1 MRRPRWPGTRDRG
14 ASAATAGD
22 PETGVA
28 GPGNG
33 DARLYAGHAAADAAE
48 AGPRP
53 GAAGPRTA
61 EAGPRTAEA
70 GPRTAEA
77 GPRTAEAGPRTAEA
91 GARPAEAGPPAA
103 DGGTRTGP
111 ARPHAESRVP
121 GWLERAAGWAWRLLI
136 LGVLIYLTFRVVSV
150 LRLVVLPCVGALLLT
165 ALLQPLTQRLRK
177 AGLPALAA
185 TWCTFLAAL
194 VVFAGVVVL
203 AATRTPADYQ
213 RLVTDVG
220 NTSND
225 LQRWLAGPPFH
236 LHRAGL
242 EHLSNRFLTFLKQ
255 HQSAVAGT
263 VVSGG
268 RIFLEVVAGLV
279 LMLFVTFFLL
289 KDGDRIWAWLTS
301 FFGDEARA
309 RTRGAGAAA
318 WQALT
323 WYVRGTVAV
332 AAIHAVVIGT
342 TLWIM
347 GVPLLVP
354 LVVLVFLAAF
364 VPLVGILVAGTLAV
378 AVTLATRGWVAALVL
393 VAIFILENQ
402 LEGHLLQPLVVGRLV
417 RFHPLAII
425 LVLAV
430 GGVAGGIAGAVVAVP
445 LAVALFRAMPYLL
458 GRADGAD
465 PPGAVARPG

>member
-1 MRRPRWPGTRDRG
+1 MWHGIRDRG
-14 ASAATAGD
+14 APAVTAGD
-22 PETGVA
+22 PETGI

-33 DARLYAGHAAADAAE
+33 DASPRAGHAEADTAE
-48 AGPRP
+48 AGLRPADGGPRP
-53 GAAGPRTA
+53 GDGVPRPGDGVPRPGDGVPRSGDGGPRSGDGVPPLAGP
-61 EAGPRTAEA
+61 
-70 GPRTAEA
+70 
-77 GPRTAEAGPRTAEA
+77 
-91 GARPAEAGPPAA
+91 
-103 DGGTRTGP
+103 GP
-111 ARPHAESRVP
+111 ARPRAEPRVP

-136 LGVLIYLTFRVVSV
+136 LGVLIYLTFRVVGV
-150 LRLVVLPCVGALLLT
+150 LRLVVLPCVAALLLT
-165 ALLQPLTQRLRK
+165 ALLQPLTQRLRQ

-194 VVFAGVVVL
+194 MVVAGVVVL
-203 AATRTPADYQ
+203 AATRTSADYQ

-220 NTSND
+220 STSDD
-225 LQRWLAGPPFH
+225 LQRWLAGSPFH

-242 EHLSNRFLTFLKQ
+242 EQLSNRLLTFLKQ
-255 HQSAVAGT
+255 HQSEVAGT

-289 KDGDRIWAWLTS
+289 KDGERIWAWLTS

-445 LAVALFRAMPYLL
+445 LAVAIFRALPYLL
-458 GRADGAD
+458 GRADGSDRPGALA
-465 PPGAVARPG
+465 PPG

>member
-1 MRRPRWPGTRDRG
+1 MMRRRRSRGTRDRG
-14 ASAATAGD
+14 APAATAGD
-22 PETGVA
+22 PETGEA
-28 GPGNG
+28 GLGNG
-33 DARLYAGHAAADAAE
+33 DARPHVGHAATDAAE

-53 GAAGPRTA
+53 GDGGPPRAEARPPPAEARPSPAAAGP
-61 EAGPRTAEA
+61 
-70 GPRTAEA
+70 
-77 GPRTAEAGPRTAEA
+77 
-91 GARPAEAGPPAA
+91 
-103 DGGTRTGP
+103 RTGP
-111 ARPHAESRVP
+111 ARPRAEPRVP
-121 GWLERAAGWAWRLLI
+121 GWLERAAGWSWRLLI
-136 LGVLIYLTFRVVSV
+136 LGALIYVTFHVVSV
-150 LRLVVLPCVGALLLT
+150 LRLVVLPCVAALLLT
-165 ALLQPLTQRLRK
+165 ALLQPLTQRLRQ

-194 VVFAGVVVL
+194 AVLAGVVVL
-203 AATRTPADYQ
+203 AATRTSADYQ

-220 NTSND
+220 NTSTD

-242 EHLSNRFLTFLKQ
+242 EQLSNRLLTFLKQ

-268 RIFLEVVAGLV
+268 RIFLEVVAGLA

-289 KDGDRIWAWLTS
+289 KDGERIWAWLTS
-301 FFGDEARA
+301 FFGDEPRTRA
-309 RTRGAGAAA
+309 RGAGAAA

-332 AAIHAVVIGT
+332 ATIHAVVIGT

-354 LVVLVFLAAF
+354 LVVLVFVAAF

-378 AVTLATRGWVAALVL
+378 AVTLATRGWAAALVL
-393 VAIFILENQ
+393 VVVFILENQ
-402 LEGHLLQPLVVGRLV
+402 LESHLLQPFVVGRMV

-445 LAVALFRAMPYLL
+445 LAVALFRAIPYLL
-458 GRADGAD
+458 GRAGGED
-465 PPGAVARPG
+465 PPGALARPG

>member
-1 MRRPRWPGTRDRG
+1 MRDRG
-14 ASAATAGD
+14 APAATAGE

-33 DARLYAGHAAADAAE
+33 DARLHAGHAAADAAE
-48 AGPRP
+48 ASPRPGDTGPRP
-53 GAAGPRTA
+53 GEASPRPG
-61 EAGPRTAEA
+61 EAGPRS
-70 GPRTAEA
+70 
-77 GPRTAEAGPRTAEA
+77 
-91 GARPAEAGPPAA
+91 AEAGPPPV

-111 ARPHAESRVP
+111 ARPYTEPRVP

-150 LRLVVLPCVGALLLT
+150 LRLVVLPCVAALLLT
-165 ALLQPLTQRLRK
+165 ALLQPLTQRLRQ

-194 VVFAGVVVL
+194 AVLAGVVVL
-203 AATRTPADYQ
+203 AATRTSADYQ
-213 RLVTDVG
+213 RLVTDIG
-220 NTSND
+220 STSND

-255 HQSAVAGT
+255 HESAVAGT

-268 RIFLEVVAGLV
+268 RIFLEVLAGLV

-301 FFGDEARA
+301 FLGNEPRARA
-309 RTRGAGAAA
+309 RRAGSAA

-354 LVVLVFLAAF
+354 LVVLVFVAAF

-445 LAVALFRAMPYLL
+445 LAVAIFRALPYLL
-458 GRADGAD
+458 GRADGSDRPGALA
-465 PPGAVARPG
+465 PPG

>member
-1 MRRPRWPGTRDRG
+1 MRDRG
-14 ASAATAGD
+14 APAVTAGD
-22 PETGVA
+22 PENSGI
-28 GPGNG
+28 GPVNG
-33 DARLYAGHAAADAAE
+33 DASPHTGHDAADARHAAADARHDEADAGYAT
-48 AGPRP
+48 AGPRSGDGAP
-53 GAAGPRTA
+53 G
-61 EAGPRTAEA
+61 
-70 GPRTAEA
+70 
-77 GPRTAEAGPRTAEA
+77 
-91 GARPAEAGPPAA
+91 PAA
-103 DGGTRTGP
+103 AAPGP
-111 ARPHAESRVP
+111 AAPRAEPRVP
-121 GWLERAAGWAWRLLI
+121 GWLERAAGWSWRLLI
-136 LGVLIYLTFRVVSV
+136 LGVLIYATFRVVGV

-165 ALLQPLTQRLRK
+165 ALLQPLTQRLRQ

-194 VVFAGVVVL
+194 VVLAGVVVL
-203 AATRTPADYQ
+203 AATRTSADYQ

-220 NTSND
+220 STSDD

-242 EHLSNRFLTFLKQ
+242 EQLSNRLLTFLKQ

-289 KDGDRIWAWLTS
+289 KDGERIWAWLTS
-301 FFGDEARA
+301 FFGDEART

-378 AVTLATRGWVAALVL
+378 AVTLATRGWVAGLVL

-445 LAVALFRAMPYLL
+445 LAVALFRAIPYLL

-465 PPGAVARPG
+465 PPGALAPPG

>member
-1 MRRPRWPGTRDRG
+1 MRDRG
-14 ASAATAGD
+14 APAG
-22 PETGVA
+22 
-28 GPGNG
+28 
-33 DARLYAGHAAADAAE
+33 AAADAKTGDIGPGSGDDGPHTGHSAAGAAE
-48 AGPRP
+48 AGPASGDGGPRP
-53 GAAGPRTA
+53 AEASPAGTRATAAGPRA
-61 EAGPRTAEA
+61 
-70 GPRTAEA
+70 
-77 GPRTAEAGPRTAEA
+77 
-91 GARPAEAGPPAA
+91 
-103 DGGTRTGP
+103 GP
-111 ARPHAESRVP
+111 ARPRAEPRVP
-121 GWLERAAGWAWRLLI
+121 GWLERAAGWSWRLLI
-136 LGVLIYLTFRVVSV
+136 LGALVYVTFHVVSV
-150 LRLVVLPCVGALLLT
+150 LRLVVLPCVAALLLT
-165 ALLQPLTQRLRK
+165 ALLQPLTQRLRQ

-194 VVFAGVVVL
+194 AVLAGVVVL
-203 AATRTPADYQ
+203 AATRTSADYQ
-213 RLVTDVG
+213 RLVSDVSS
-220 NTSND
+220 TSDD

-242 EHLSNRFLTFLKQ
+242 EHLSNRLLTFLKE

-279 LMLFVTFFLL
+279 LALFVTFFLL
-289 KDGDRIWAWLTS
+289 KDGERIWAWLTS
-301 FFGDEARA
+301 FFGDDA
-309 RTRGAGAAA
+309 RTRVRGAGTAA

-354 LVVLVFLAAF
+354 LVALVFLAAF

-445 LAVALFRAMPYLL
+445 LAVALFRALPYLL

-465 PPGAVARPG
+465 PPGALARPG

>member
-1 MRRPRWPGTRDRG
+1 MRDRG
-14 ASAATAGD
+14 APAVTAGD
-22 PETGVA
+22 PETGGI

-33 DARLYAGHAAADAAE
+33 DASPHAGDAAADAAE
-48 AGPRP
+48 AGARSGDGGLRP
-53 GAAGPRTA
+53 AAAGPRTGP
-61 EAGPRTAEA
+61 AGPRAE
-70 GPRTAEA
+70 P
-77 GPRTAEAGPRTAEA
+77 
-91 GARPAEAGPPAA
+91 
-103 DGGTRTGP
+103 
-111 ARPHAESRVP
+111 RVP

-136 LGVLIYLTFRVVSV
+136 LGALIYVTFRVVSV
-150 LRLVVLPCVGALLLT
+150 LRLVVLPCVAALLLT
-165 ALLQPLTQRLRK
+165 ALLQPLTQRLRQ

-185 TWCTFLAAL
+185 PWCTLLAAL
-194 VVFAGVVVL
+194 AVLAGVVVL
-203 AATRTPADYQ
+203 AATRTSADYQ
-213 RLVTDVG
+213 RLVADVG
-220 NTSND
+220 STSND

-242 EHLSNRFLTFLKQ
+242 EHLSNRLLTFLKQ

-268 RIFLEVVAGLV
+268 RIFLEIVAGLV

-289 KDGDRIWAWLTS
+289 KDGERIWAWLTS

-309 RTRGAGAAA
+309 RTRGAGSAA

-332 AAIHAVVIGT
+332 AAIHAAVIGT

-445 LAVALFRAMPYLL
+445 LAVALFRAIPYLL
-458 GRADGAD
+458 GRADDAD
-465 PPGAVARPG
+465 LPGALARPG

>member
-1 MRRPRWPGTRDRG
+1 MRDRG
-14 ASAATAGD
+14 APAATAGE

-33 DARLYAGHAAADAAE
+33 DARLHAGHAAADAAE
-48 AGPRP
+48 ASPRPGDTGPRP
-53 GAAGPRTA
+53 GEASPRPG
-61 EAGPRTAEA
+61 EAGPRS
-70 GPRTAEA
+70 
-77 GPRTAEAGPRTAEA
+77 
-91 GARPAEAGPPAA
+91 AEAGPPPV

-111 ARPHAESRVP
+111 ARPYTEPRVP

-150 LRLVVLPCVGALLLT
+150 LRLVVLPCVAALLLT
-165 ALLQPLTQRLRK
+165 ALLQPLTQRLRQ

-194 VVFAGVVVL
+194 AVLAGVVVL
-203 AATRTPADYQ
+203 AATRTSADYQ
-213 RLVTDVG
+213 RLVTDIG
-220 NTSND
+220 STSND

-255 HQSAVAGT
+255 HESAVAGT

-268 RIFLEVVAGLV
+268 RIFLEVLAGLV

-301 FFGDEARA
+301 FLGNEPRARA
-309 RTRGAGAAA
+309 RRAGSAA

-402 LEGHLLQPLVVGRLV
+402 LESHLLQPLVVGRLV

-445 LAVALFRAMPYLL
+445 LAVALFRATPYLL

-465 PPGAVARPG
+465 PPGAPARPR

>member
-1 MRRPRWPGTRDRG
+1 MRRPRWPGLRDRG
-14 ASAATAGD
+14 APAVTAGD
-22 PETGVA
+22 PEAGGI

-33 DARLYAGHAAADAAE
+33 DASPHAGHAAAGASRAAADAGHAE
-48 AGPRP
+48 TDAGHTEADAGRSEAGSRPGDSGPRP
-53 GAAGPRTA
+53 VVPATPRAAP
-61 EAGPRTAEA
+61 
-70 GPRTAEA
+70 
-77 GPRTAEAGPRTAEA
+77 
-91 GARPAEAGPPAA
+91 
-103 DGGTRTGP
+103 
-111 ARPHAESRVP
+111 RVP

-136 LGVLIYLTFRVVSV
+136 LGVLIYVTFRVVSV

-165 ALLQPLTQRLRK
+165 ALLQPLTQRLRQ

-194 VVFAGVVVL
+194 AVFAGVVVL
-203 AATRTPADYQ
+203 AATRTSADYQ

-220 NTSND
+220 STSDD
-225 LQRWLAGPPFH
+225 LQRWLAGAPFH

-242 EHLSNRFLTFLKQ
+242 EQLSNRLLTFLKQ

-289 KDGDRIWAWLTS
+289 KDGERIWAWLTS

-309 RTRGAGAAA
+309 RTRGAGTAA

-354 LVVLVFLAAF
+354 LVILVFLAAF

-445 LAVALFRAMPYLL
+445 LAVALFRAIPYLL

-465 PPGAVARPG
+465 PPGALAPPG

>member
-1 MRRPRWPGTRDRG
+1 MMRRRRWHGMRDRG
-14 ASAATAGD
+14 APAATAGD
-22 PETGVA
+22 ADPGGPANSDA
-28 GPGNG
+28 GP
-33 DARLYAGHAAADAAE
+33 RAGHAV
-48 AGPRP
+48 AG
-53 GAAGPRTA
+53 GGHATAGTA
-61 EAGPRTAEA
+61 EAGQPGGDG
-70 GPRTAEA
+70 GPRPVRAE
-77 GPRTAEAGPRTAEA
+77 P
-91 GARPAEAGPPAA
+91 
-103 DGGTRTGP
+103 
-111 ARPHAESRVP
+111 RVP
-121 GWLERAAGWAWRLLI
+121 GWLDRAAGWSWRLLI
-136 LGVLIYLTFRVVSV
+136 LGALIYVTFHVVSV
-150 LRLVVLPCVGALLLT
+150 LRVVVLPCVAALLLT
-165 ALLQPLTQRLRK
+165 ALLQPLTQRLRQ

-194 VVFAGVVVL
+194 AVLAGVVVL
-203 AATRTPADYQ
+203 AATRTSADYQ
-213 RLVTDVG
+213 RLVSDVG
-220 NTSND
+220 STSDD

-242 EHLSNRFLTFLKQ
+242 EQLSNRLLTFLKQ

-263 VVSGG
+263 DVSGG

-289 KDGDRIWAWLTS
+289 KDGERIWAWLTS

-458 GRADGAD
+458 GRTDSAD
-465 PPGAVARPG
+465 PPGSTGPAGVGSPA

>member
-1 MRRPRWPGTRDRG
+1 MRDRG
-14 ASAATAGD
+14 APAG
-22 PETGVA
+22 
-28 GPGNG
+28 
-33 DARLYAGHAAADAAE
+33 AAADAKTGDIGPGSGDDGPHTGHSAAGAAE
-48 AGPRP
+48 AGPASGDGGPRP
-53 GAAGPRTA
+53 AEASPAGTRATAAGPRA
-61 EAGPRTAEA
+61 
-70 GPRTAEA
+70 
-77 GPRTAEAGPRTAEA
+77 
-91 GARPAEAGPPAA
+91 
-103 DGGTRTGP
+103 GP
-111 ARPHAESRVP
+111 ARPRAEPRVP
-121 GWLERAAGWAWRLLI
+121 GWLERAAGWSWRLLI
-136 LGVLIYLTFRVVSV
+136 LGALVYVTFHVVSV
-150 LRLVVLPCVGALLLT
+150 LRLVVLPCVAALLLT
-165 ALLQPLTQRLRK
+165 ALLQPLTQRLRQ

-194 VVFAGVVVL
+194 AVLAGVVVL
-203 AATRTPADYQ
+203 AATRTSADYQ
-213 RLVTDVG
+213 RLVSDVSS
-220 NTSND
+220 TSDD

-242 EHLSNRFLTFLKQ
+242 EHLSNRLLTFLKE

-279 LMLFVTFFLL
+279 LALFVTFFLL
-289 KDGDRIWAWLTS
+289 KDGERIWAWLTS
-301 FFGDEARA
+301 FFGDDA
-309 RTRGAGAAA
+309 RTRVRGAGTAA

-354 LVVLVFLAAF
+354 LVALVFLAAF

-445 LAVALFRAMPYLL
+445 LAVALFRAIPYLL
-458 GRADGAD
+458 GRADGTD
-465 PPGAVARPG
+465 PPGALARPG

>member
-14 ASAATAGD
+14 APAATAGG
-22 PETGVA
+22 PETGA
-28 GPGNG
+28 DGPGNG
-33 DARLYAGHAAADAAE
+33 DARLHAGHAAVAAAE

-53 GAAGPRTA
+53 GDTGPRSA
-61 EAGPRTAEA
+61 EAGPRSAEA
-70 GPRTAEA
+70 GPRF
-77 GPRTAEAGPRTAEA
+77 
-91 GARPAEAGPPAA
+91 AEAGPPPA

-111 ARPHAESRVP
+111 ARPHAEPRVP

-150 LRLVVLPCVGALLLT
+150 LRLVVLPCVAALLLT
-165 ALLQPLTQRLRK
+165 ALLQPLTQRLRQ

-194 VVFAGVVVL
+194 AVLAGVVVL
-203 AATRTPADYQ
+203 AATRTSADYQ

-255 HQSAVAGT
+255 HESAVAGT

-268 RIFLEVVAGLV
+268 RIFLEVLAGLV

-301 FFGDEARA
+301 FLGNEPRARA
-309 RTRGAGAAA
+309 RRAGSAA

-402 LEGHLLQPLVVGRLV
+402 LESHLLQPLVVGRLV

-445 LAVALFRAMPYLL
+445 LAVALFRATPYLL

-465 PPGAVARPG
+465 PPGAPARPR

>member
-1 MRRPRWPGTRDRG
+1 MMMRRRWHGIRDRG
-14 ASAATAGD
+14 APAVSAGD
-22 PETGVA
+22 PETGISPA
-28 GPGNG
+28 NG
-33 DARLYAGHAAADAAE
+33 DAIPRAGHAEADAAE

-53 GAAGPRTA
+53 ADGVPRPADGVPRSADGVPRSGNGVPPPAGP
-61 EAGPRTAEA
+61 
-70 GPRTAEA
+70 
-77 GPRTAEAGPRTAEA
+77 
-91 GARPAEAGPPAA
+91 
-103 DGGTRTGP
+103 GP
-111 ARPHAESRVP
+111 ARPRAEPRVP

-136 LGVLIYLTFRVVSV
+136 LGVLIYLTFRVVGV
-150 LRLVVLPCVGALLLT
+150 LRLVVLPCVAALLLT
-165 ALLQPLTQRLRK
+165 ALLQPLTQRLRQ

-194 VVFAGVVVL
+194 AVVAGVVVL
-203 AATRTPADYQ
+203 AATRTTADYQ

-220 NTSND
+220 STSDD
-225 LQRWLAGPPFH
+225 LQRWLAGSPFH

-242 EHLSNRFLTFLKQ
+242 EQLSNRLLTFLKQ
-255 HQSAVAGT
+255 HQSEVAGT

-289 KDGDRIWAWLTS
+289 KDGERIWAWLTS

-445 LAVALFRAMPYLL
+445 LAVALFRALPYLL
-458 GRADGAD
+458 GRADGSDRPGAPA
-465 PPGAVARPG
+465 PPGSEQLPK